1 MSSDQGVPAETALPA
16 CVFAIC
22 LEQDMSVEDRAG
34 YAAPDVEI
42 VPLKG
47 DVMSGQD
54 SFIQFMSGE
63 TESPTFK
70 DSHPNIISPT
80 QHAPLPSLPSL
91 QTLVSDA
98 LIKRWNEDWDVLD
111 IQDGGLVYGRTG
123 KTKSRLPTM
132 LAPLVRQCVV
142 VVDDKVTQIRYE
154 KV

>member
-70 DSHPNIISPT
+70 
-80 QHAPLPSLPSL
+80 
-91 QTLVSDA
+91 
-98 LIKRWNEDWDVLD
+98 WNEDWDVLD